1 MLSFGD
7 IATARSASKPRLGR
21 VRKPVE
27 APGLEEILARPVK
40 GRGAVG
46 NPTGRFEPAERV
58 EVSDGWDEA
67 RDLPSIV
74 TSVTPERAKT
84 LITRNESPDI
94 GFDRSINPYRG
105 CEHGCVYC
113 FARPTHAFVGLS
125 PGLDFETKLFVKQG
139 AAERLERE
147 LAAPRYKPQTIAIGT
162 NTDPYQP
169 IERQHRVMREV
180 LEVLARTDHP
190 VGIVTK
196 SALVVRDIDL
206 LAPMAAK
213 GLAKVAISVTTLD
226 GSLAR
231 AMEPRAAAPETRL
244 RTIEALALAG
254 IPVTVMVAPLIPAIN
269 DAEIETILARAH
281 AAGAREAGYVVLRLP
296 LEVRDLFR
304 EWLLHHFP
312 DRLRHVMSLVQS
324 MREGKDYDST
334 WGERMT
340 GTGPYAWMLGRR
352 FEIAAEKLGFVK
364 HRTRLRTDL
373 FRPPIPA
380 GTQLNLFG

>member
-7 IATARSASKPRLGR
+7 IALVRPSKPRLGR
-21 VRKPVE
+21 VRKPVQ

-46 NPTGRFEPAERV
+46 NPTGRFEAAERV

-74 TSVTPERAKT
+74 TSVTPERTKS
-84 LITRNESPDI
+84 LITRNDSPDI

-147 LAAPRYKPQTIAIGT
+147 LAAPRYKPRTIAIGT

-169 IERQHRVMREV
+169 IERQHRVMRSV
-180 LEVLARTDHP
+180 LEVLARADHP

-231 AMEPRAAAPETRL
+231 TMEPRAAAPEKRL
-244 RTIEALALAG
+244 RAIEALASAG

-304 EWLLHHFP
+304 DWLLHHFP

-352 FEIAAEKLGFVK
+352 FEIAAEKLGFAK
-364 HRTRLRTDL
+364 QRTRLRTDL
-373 FRPPIPA
+373 FRPPVPA